1 MLIFVV
7 HPTTRLSDVISPASA
22 RVVAIIPARYS
33 STRFPGK
40 PLADIGGRP
49 MVEHVYRRA
58 EAAASVESVVVAT
71 DDARVVRAVNDFG
84 GLVQLSKTDHVSG
97 TDRLAEVAEAL
108 RCELVVNL
116 QVDEPLIDPAA
127 IDAAVAS
134 CADDASI
141 MMSTLRCPLQN
152 VADLH
157 DPNVVKV
164 AVDHNGY
171 ALCFSRAAI
180 GLSRT
185 DDRLPSTSPVD
196 KHIGLYVYR
205 RPFLLTLAHLDQTP
219 LELAEQLEQMRA
231 LEHGHRIMTTATNH
245 DSIGVDTPAEL
256 EHVRRLVADGVLHE

>member
-1 MLIFVV
+1 MLAFVV
-7 HPTTRLSDVISPASA
+7 RPATRLSDVTSPASA
-22 RVVAIIPARYS
+22 GVVAIIPARYS

-49 MVEHVYRRA
+49 MVEHVYRRVA
-58 EAAASVESVVVAT
+58 AAASIETVLVAT
-71 DDARVVRAVNDFG
+71 DDARVARAVTDFG
-84 GLVQLSKTDHVSG
+84 GLVQMSKTDHVSG
-97 TDRLAEVAEAL
+97 TDRLAEVAETL
-108 RCELVVNL
+108 RCELVVNV
-116 QVDEPLIDPAA
+116 QVDEPLIDPTA

-134 CADDASI
+134 CADDASV

-152 VADLH
+152 TGDLH

-164 AVDHNGY
+164 AVDRNGY

-185 DDRLPSTSPVD
+185 DGCVPSLSPVN

-205 RPFLLTLAHLDQTP
+205 RPFLLTLAHLDPTP
-219 LELAEQLEQMRA
+219 LERAEQLEQMRA
-231 LEHGHRIMTTATNH
+231 LEHGHRIMTTATDH

-256 EHVRRLVADGVLHE
+256 EQVRRLVADGALYE